1 MKKSKFDLSHE
12 RIMNMRPDGTL
23 YPILCEDCMPGD
35 VWKGN
40 SQIFARMS
48 PLVSPIY
55 QRFDVY
61 VHYFFVP
68 YELVWKNWRQ
78 FISPEH
84 TDAAFTEGIDNPV
97 FPAFSVGQ
105 VGDPP
110 TDFGR
115 ASRAQIAPG
124 TLADYLGIRIN
135 NDDVSDAATNPMFS
149 MLPFRAYQLIWNEH
163 YRDPDLQEKIQ
174 ISREDG
180 VNLDPATPLNAGNE
194 TYSMSFRQKNL
205 EKDYFNSS
213 RPFAQKGNPVTV
225 MTHGAP
231 ITDTNGVVLFTDSG
245 EPMTSGLTLKSESAN
260 FLSLG
265 FTGTSADAT
274 GANID
279 SFASFTIEDL
289 RYGNAM
295 QKFLEKIYRSGN
307 RYTNYLRSFF
317 GVKGRDQRLD
327 RPEYI
332 GGGRQ
337 PFNISE
343 VLQTSQSDT
352 TPLGTYGG
360 RGITYS
366 DHSFRYEVMEHGV
379 IMGLVS
385 ITPRVSYMH
394 GVRKQFLHTDRF
406 DFPIPDFA
414 HLGNQEIKS
423 IEATGITDDATSTF
437 GYTDRYGEYKFIPST
452 VHGLFRTDAYLKTFH
467 ASRNVVSPNIASDM
481 ITVNSLDVARVFA
494 SNDLDDSILVACQNR
509 ITAIRPLPRLSVPG
523 LF

>member
-78 FISPEH
+78 FISPEV
-84 TDAAFTEGIDNPV
+84 IDNPEEDPTQPV
-97 FPAFSVGQ
+97 FPAFGVNEAGLPPTIGGLASRTQ
-105 VGDPP
+105 VG
-110 TDFGR
+110 
-115 ASRAQIAPG
+115 PG
-124 TLADYLGIRIN
+124 TLADYLGLRVN
-135 NDDVSDAATNPMFS
+135 NEDASDVATTNKFS

-180 VNLDPATPLNAGNE
+180 VNLDPATPLNYGNE
-194 TYSMSFRQKNL
+194 TYSLAFCKKNL

-213 RPFAQKGNPVTV
+213 RPFAQKGQPVTV
-225 MTHGAP
+225 QSVSSVGSPETTFNVDGDTTNWP
-231 ITDTNGVVLFTDSG
+231 ILVKPGGDL
-245 EPMTSGLTLKSESAN
+245 
-260 FLSLG
+260 
-265 FTGTSADAT
+265 TSAVDVSVPE
-274 GANID
+274 NIYLN
-279 SFASFTIEDL
+279 SEFSIEDL
-289 RYGNAM
+289 RYANAM

-385 ITPRVSYMH
+385 ILPRVSYMH
-394 GVRKQFLHTDRF
+394 GVRKQFMHTDRF

-423 IEATGITDDATSTF
+423 IEATGVTDEVDSTF

-467 ASRNVVSPNIASDM
+467 AARNVVAPNIQSDM
-481 ITVNSLDVARVFA
+481 ITVNNLDVARVFA

-509 ITAIRPLPRLSVPG
+509 ITAIRPLPRISIPS